1 TKDVPPWI
9 RRILA
14 NSTFYDFDLK
24 AFGSEKNKVRINP
37 GRVGAVKGIREHECE
52 SCMNQKCLDSLYRGF
67 GMISCRI
74 AMIKAIVE
82 EEAFTKTFHRPSSV
96 ASQKDL
102 TPLFILRITTA
113 ARENRFESPSAGKF
127 GLARQ
132 AEVRANKDVGKNQR
146 LILRPILAR
155 RFVRRA
161 RQDLQAHALENPFE
175 WRPVDEPSSFSAIG
189 LFPLPCRVV
198 VTHFVPQANRVPRFV

>member
-1 TKDVPPWI
+1 M
-9 RRILA
+9 
-14 NSTFYDFDLK
+14 

-37 GRVGAVKGIREHECE
+37 RRVGAVKGIRVRPGTRMRVLHESKVSRFIVSWLRDDQLQNCNDQ
-52 SCMNQKCLDSLYRGF
+52 SHCRGGSLYKNVPSTFFR
-67 GMISCRI
+67 CI
-74 AMIKAIVE
+74 AKGLNAILERTDSKVQ
-82 EEAFTKTFHRPSSV
+82 FS
-96 ASQKDL
+96 
-102 TPLFILRITTA
+102 
-113 ARENRFESPSAGKF
+113 SPSAGKF

-155 RFVRRA
+155 RFVRRT

-189 LFPLPCRVV
+189 LFPLPYRVV